1 MNPSSFAPLI
11 FVFFELEFVLDF
23 LMGKE
28 GPNLLVSSELIDH
41 GSGLIWCKIFAV
53 LFEFSFCSRRCLCS
67 ISLVSQFLRFRLKHF
82 VAYALVII
90 LSRGIR
96 VSWIE

>member
-53 LFEFSFCSRRCLCS
+53 FFEFSFCSRRCLGS
-67 ISLVSQFLRFRLKHF
+67 ISFVSQSFAIPFETFCGLCSCNYF
-82 VAYALVII
+82 VQRN
-90 LSRGIR
+90 SCFMD
-96 VSWIE
+96 